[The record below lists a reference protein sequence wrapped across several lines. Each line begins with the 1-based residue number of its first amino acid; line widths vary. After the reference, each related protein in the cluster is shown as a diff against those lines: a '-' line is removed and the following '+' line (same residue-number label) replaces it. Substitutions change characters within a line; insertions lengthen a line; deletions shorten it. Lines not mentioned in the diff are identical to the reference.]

1 LSDLVV
7 AGAGM
12 AGLVA
17 AAEARR
23 LGARPAVFEKLDR
36 PGGSMRLSSG
46 VIWRHR
52 ELDRFI
58 SECPAGDRELQR
70 LLFERLDA
78 DLGWLESLGAP
89 VVAPETGNPLTTGV
103 RFDPEGLTEAL
114 VAAAGGAA
122 AASAASA
129 SGRAAGAAGSG
140 AAAAAAASAA
150 SESGRAAGVHLSS
163 PLSVLRGDRPVILAT
178 GGFAADRTLVR
189 EHVTSEADHLL
200 LRAAPGS
207 TGDGLR
213 LGLAAGADLGLGLDQ
228 VYARAMPAPPARVEP
243 ADFVRLSQLYAR
255 HAEVTNERGERHETA
270 TWSEVDTAQWMAR
283 QPRARAWFRV
293 PRAALGERV
302 RDRTVGEMVE
312 AAEKAGAPVRREPEH
327 VTVETVAGITTTLGG
342 LRIDRAARAAPG
354 VFACGADAGGVATG
368 GYASGLAAALVFG
381 RMAARAALG
390 ESP

>member
-1 LSDLVV
+1 LTDLVV

-23 LGARPAVFEKLDR
+23 LGAAPAVYEKLDR

-46 VIWRHR
+46 VVWRHR
-52 ELDRFI
+52 ELDRFLA
-58 SECPAGDRELQR
+58 ECPDGDRELQR

-78 DLGWLESLGAP
+78 DLAWLESLGAP
-89 VVAPETGNPLTTGV
+89 VVARETGNPLTTGV
-103 RFDPEGLTEAL
+103 RFDPEGLTEAV
-114 VAAAGGAA
+114 VAAAGGAVSSGA
-122 AASAASA
+122 CAGSAAS
-129 SGRAAGAAGSG
+129 GAG
-140 AAAAAAASAA
+140 SAA
-150 SESGRAAGVHLSS
+150 SGTGSAASGVHLAT
-163 PLSVLRGDRPVILAT
+163 PLRGLPDSVPVVLAT
-178 GGFAADRTLVR
+178 GGFAADPALVR
-189 EHVTSEADHLL
+189 EHVTPEADHLL
-200 LRAAPGS
+200 LRAAPGC

-213 LGLAAGADLGLGLDQ
+213 LGVAAGAELGDGLGE
-228 VYARAMPAPPARVEP
+228 VYARAMPAPPARVDP

-255 HAEVTNERGERHETA
+255 HAEVTSEHGERYETA
-270 TWSEVDTAQWMAR
+270 TWSEIDTAQWMAR

-293 PRAALGERV
+293 PRMALRERV

-312 AAEKAGAPVRREPEH
+312 AAEEAGAPVRHEAEH

-354 VFACGADAGGVATG
+354 VFACGADVGGLATG

-381 RMAARAALG
+381 RIAARAALG

>member
-23 LGARPAVFEKLDR
+23 LGAAPAVFEKLDR

-58 SECPAGDRELQR
+58 SECPGGDRELQR

-78 DLGWLESLGAP
+78 DLGWLESVGAP
-89 VVAPETGNPLTTGV
+89 VVSRDTGNPLTTGV

-114 VAAAGGAA
+114 MA
-122 AASAASA
+122 AAS
-129 SGRAAGAAGSG
+129 
-140 AAAAAAASAA
+140 
-150 SESGRAAGVHLSS
+150 GVHLGS
-163 PLSVLRGDRPVILAT
+163 PLRALPDGAPVVLAT
-178 GGFAADRTLVR
+178 GGFAADPALVR
-189 EHVTSEADHLL
+189 EHVTPEADHLL
-200 LRAAPGS
+200 LRAGPGS

-213 LGLAAGADLGLGLDQ
+213 LALAAGAELGEGLHE

-255 HAEVTNERGERHETA
+255 HAEVTNERGERYATA
-270 TWSEVDTAQWMAR
+270 TWSEIDTAQWMAR

-293 PRAALGERV
+293 RRAALGETV
-302 RDRTVGEMVE
+302 RDRTVGEMVD
-312 AAEKAGAPVRREPEH
+312 AAEAAGAPVRREPEH
-327 VTVETVAGITTTLGG
+327 VIVETVAGITTTLGG

-354 VFACGADAGGVATG
+354 VFACGADAGGIATG

-381 RMAARAALG
+381 RIAARAALG

>member
-23 LGARPAVFEKLDR
+23 LGAAPAVFEKLDR
-36 PGGSMRLSSG
+36 AGGSMRLSSG

-52 ELDRFI
+52 DFEQFRA
-58 SECPAGDRELQR
+58 ECPGGDPELQR

-78 DLGWLESLGAP
+78 DLRWLESLGAP
-89 VVAPETGNPLTTGV
+89 VVARGTANPLTSGA

-114 VAAAGGAA
+114 VGAAGG
-122 AASAASA
+122 
-129 SGRAAGAAGSG
+129 GSG
-140 AAAAAAASAA
+140 VRLA
-150 SESGRAAGVHLSS
+150 S
-163 PLSVLRGDRPVILAT
+163 PLRELPGGAPMILAT
-178 GGFAADRTLVR
+178 GGFAANAALVR
-189 EHVTSEADHLL
+189 EHVTAEADHLL

-213 LGLAAGADLGLGLDQ
+213 LGLAAGGEAGPGLGE
-228 VYARAMPAPPARVEP
+228 VYVRAMPAPPARVEP
-243 ADFVRLSQLYAR
+243 GDFVRLAQLYAR
-255 HAEVTNERGERHETA
+255 HAAVTNERGEPHRNA
-270 TWSEVDTAQWMAR
+270 TWSEIDTAQWMAR

-302 RDRTVGEMVE
+302 RDRTVGEMVD
-312 AAEKAGAPVRREPEH
+312 AAEAAGAPVRREAEH

-342 LRIDRAARAAPG
+342 LRIDGAARAAPG
-354 VFACGADAGGVATG
+354 VFACGADAGGLATG

-381 RMAARAALG
+381 RIAARAALG
-390 ESP
+390 KSP